1 MSMLQST
8 SPMGL
13 TERSRIRDAIHLD
26 QLETLMDMDGEME
39 IQRQNGGPAAPVID
53 LTPFSLMVNY
63 VSPVPCF
70 A

>member
-13 TERSRIRDAIHLD
+13 TERSRIRDAINLD

-39 IQRQNGGPAAPVID
+39 IQRQNKRQNTVTD

-63 VSPVPCF
+63 VFPVPCF
-70 A
+70 AS